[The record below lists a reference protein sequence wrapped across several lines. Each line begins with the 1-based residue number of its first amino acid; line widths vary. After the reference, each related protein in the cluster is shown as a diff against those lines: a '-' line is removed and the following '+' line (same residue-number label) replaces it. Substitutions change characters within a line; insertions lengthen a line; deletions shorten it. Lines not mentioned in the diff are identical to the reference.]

1 MTTLTFEKSYFTIGA
16 HRNQFQ
22 VGKQERPTFM
32 SNVYRFMESSQVLA
46 DRYADDKNNETK
58 WWAIRP

>member
-22 VGKQERPTFM
+22 VGEQERPSFM
-32 SNVYRFMESSQVLA
+32 SNVYRFMESGQVLA
-46 DRYADDKNNETK
+46 DRYTDYKYKETD
-58 WWAIRP
+58 